1 MKYSITHI
9 KGGTDNCYIVSDGKN
24 AILFDTASKENL
36 LKVFFARRIE
46 KDRILFDTASKEN
59 LQQVSDECSKYD
71 LKLIVLSHPHFD
83 HAEYA
88 DALSKK
94 FNVPVAYNEKD
105 DGIFD
110 DYDSQPLHSYGLVG
124 FVVLKASLKVLSR
137 TKVTRPQN
145 RFFVKEG
152 DTLAEYGFPDI
163 KVTELPG
170 HSKGSIGLLVADDA
184 LLAGDSLDNWIR
196 PGMGHLYTDLEAEK
210 KTVEKIRSF
219 GKRTYYYGHGK
230 PTEKF

>member
-1 MKYSITHI
+1 M
-9 KGGTDNCYIVSDGKN
+9 
-24 AILFDTASKENL
+24 
-36 LKVFFARRIE
+36 
-46 KDRILFDTASKEN
+46 
-59 LQQVSDECSKYD
+59 
-71 LKLIVLSHPHFD
+71 
-83 HAEYA
+83 
-88 DALSKK
+88 
-94 FNVPVAYNEKD
+94 AYNEKD

-145 RFFVKEG
+145 RFFVKED

-184 LLAGDSLDNWIR
+184 LLAGDALDNWIR

>member
-1 MKYSITHI
+1 MKYSITRI

-24 AILFDTASKENL
+24 A
-36 LKVFFARRIE
+36 
-46 KDRILFDTASKEN
+46 ILFDTASKEN

-83 HAEYA
+83 HAENA

-184 LLAGDSLDNWIR
+184 LLAGDALDNWIR

>member
-9 KGGTDNCYIVSDGKN
+9 KGGTDNCYIVSDGSK

-36 LKVFFARRIE
+36 QMVE
-46 KDRILFDTASKEN
+46 
-59 LQQVSDECSKYD
+59 DECSKYD

-83 HAEYA
+83 HAENA

-124 FVVLKASLKVLSR
+124 FVVLKASLKVLSK
-137 TKVTRPQN
+137 TKVIRPQN

-184 LLAGDSLDNWIR
+184 LLAGDALDNWIR
-196 PGMGHLYTDLEAEK
+196 RGMGHLYTDLEAEK
-210 KTVEKIRSF
+210 RTVEKIRSF

>member
-9 KGGTDNCYIVSDGKN
+9 KGGTDNCYIVSDGSK

-36 LKVFFARRIE
+36 QMVE
-46 KDRILFDTASKEN
+46 
-59 LQQVSDECSKYD
+59 DECSKYD

-83 HAEYA
+83 HAENA

-137 TKVTRPQN
+137 TKVIRPQN

-184 LLAGDSLDNWIR
+184 LLAGDALDNWIR

-210 KTVEKIRSF
+210 RTVEKIRLF

>member
-9 KGGTDNCYIVSDGKN
+9 KGGTDNCYIVSDGSK

-36 LKVFFARRIE
+36 QMVE
-46 KDRILFDTASKEN
+46 
-59 LQQVSDECSKYD
+59 DECSKYD

-83 HAEYA
+83 HAENA

-124 FVVLKASLKVLSR
+124 FVVLKASPKVLSR
-137 TKVTRPQN
+137 TKVIRPQN

-184 LLAGDSLDNWIR
+184 LLAGDALDNWIR
-196 PGMGHLYTDLEAEK
+196 PGMGHLYTDLEAQK
-210 KTVEKIRSF
+210 KTCEKIRSF

>member
-9 KGGTDNCYIVSDGKN
+9 KGGTDNCYIVSDGSK

-36 LKVFFARRIE
+36 QMVE
-46 KDRILFDTASKEN
+46 
-59 LQQVSDECSKYD
+59 DECSKYD

-83 HAEYA
+83 HAENA

-163 KVTELPG
+163 KVVELTG
-170 HSKGSIGLLVADDA
+170 HSKGSIGLLVADEAVLVGDA
-184 LLAGDSLDNWIR
+184 LDNWIK

>member
-1 MKYSITHI
+1 MKYNITHI

-24 AILFDTASKENL
+24 AILFDTASE
-36 LKVFFARRIE
+36 A
-46 KDRILFDTASKEN
+46 N
-59 LQQVSDECSKYD
+59 LQQVTDECSKYD
-71 LKLIVLSHPHFD
+71 MKLIVLSHPHFD
-83 HAEYA
+83 HAENA

-94 FNVPVAYNEKD
+94 FNIPVAYNEAD

-110 DYDSQPLHSYGLVG
+110 DYNSQPLYSYGIVG
-124 FVVLKASLKVLSR
+124 LVVLKASLKVLSQ
-137 TKVTRPQN
+137 TKVARPEN

-152 DTLAEYGFPDI
+152 DTLAEYGFPNI
-163 KVTELPG
+163 KVVELPG

-184 LLAGDSLDNWIR
+184 FLVGDALDNWIK

-230 PTEKF
+230 PTDKF

>member
-1 MKYSITHI
+1 MKYIITHI
-9 KGGTDNCYIVSDGKN
+9 KGGTDNCYLVSDGKN
-24 AILFDTASKENL
+24 AVLFDTASGEC
-36 LKVFFARRIE
+36 
-46 KDRILFDTASKEN
+46 
-59 LQQVSDECSKYD
+59 LQQVTDECSKYD

-83 HAEYA
+83 HAENA
-88 DALSKK
+88 EALSKK
-94 FNVPVAYNEKD
+94 FNVPVAYNEAD

-110 DYDSQPLHSYGLVG
+110 DYNSQPLYSYGIVG
-124 FVVLKASLKVLSR
+124 FVVLKASLKVLSQ
-137 TKVTRPQN
+137 TKVARPEN

-163 KVTELPG
+163 KVVELPG

-184 LLAGDSLDNWIR
+184 LLVGDALDNWIR
-196 PGMGHLYTDLEAEK
+196 PATAHLYTDLEAEK

-230 PTEKF
+230 PTDKF

>member
-1 MKYSITHI
+1 MKYTITHI

-24 AILFDTASKENL
+24 AILFDTAS
-36 LKVFFARRIE
+36 A
-46 KDRILFDTASKEN
+46 AN
-59 LQQVSDECSKYD
+59 LQQVTDECSKYD
-71 LKLIVLSHPHFD
+71 MKLIVLSHPHFD
-83 HAEYA
+83 HAENA

-94 FNVPVAYNEKD
+94 FNIPVAYNEAD

-110 DYDSQPLHSYGLVG
+110 DYNSQPLYSYGLVG
-124 FVVLKASLKVLSR
+124 FVVLKASLKVLSQ
-137 TKVTRPQN
+137 TKVARPEN

-163 KVTELPG
+163 KVVELPG

-184 LLAGDSLDNWIR
+184 FLVGDALDNWIR
-196 PGMGHLYTDLEAEK
+196 PAMAHLYTDLEAEK
-210 KTVEKIRSF
+210 KTVEKICSF

-230 PTEKF
+230 PTDKF

>member
-9 KGGTDNCYIVSDGKN
+9 KGGTDNCYIVSNGKE
-24 AILFDTASKENL
+24 AILFDTASAANL
-36 LKVFFARRIE
+36 P
-46 KDRILFDTASKEN
+46 
-59 LQQVSDECSKYD
+59 QVSDECSKYD
-71 LKLIVLSHPHFD
+71 MKLIVLSHPHFD
-83 HAEYA
+83 HAENA

-94 FNVPVAYNEKD
+94 FNIPVAYNEAD

-110 DYDSQPLHSYGLVG
+110 DYNSQPLYSYGLVG
-124 FVVLKASLKVLSR
+124 FVVLKASLKVLSQP
-137 TKVTRPQN
+137 KVTRPEN

-163 KVTELPG
+163 KVVELPG
-170 HSKGSIGLLVADDA
+170 HSKGSIGLLVADEA
-184 LLAGDSLDNWIR
+184 LLAGDALDNWIS

>member
-9 KGGTDNCYIVSDGKN
+9 KGGTDNCYIVSNGKE
-24 AILFDTASKENL
+24 AILFDTASAANL
-36 LKVFFARRIE
+36 P
-46 KDRILFDTASKEN
+46 
-59 LQQVSDECSKYD
+59 QVSDECSKYD
-71 LKLIVLSHPHFD
+71 MKLIVLSHPHFD
-83 HAEYA
+83 HAENA

-94 FNVPVAYNEKD
+94 FNIPVAYNEAD

-110 DYDSQPLHSYGLVG
+110 DYNSQPLYSYGLVG
-124 FVVLKASLKVLSR
+124 FVVLKASLKVLSQ
-137 TKVTRPQN
+137 TKVTRPEN

-163 KVTELPG
+163 KVVELPG
-170 HSKGSIGLLVADDA
+170 HSKGSIGLLVADEAVLVGDA
-184 LLAGDSLDNWIR
+184 LDNWIK

>member
-24 AILFDTASKENL
+24 AILFDTASKEN
-36 LKVFFARRIE
+36 F
-46 KDRILFDTASKEN
+46 
-59 LQQVSDECSKYD
+59 QQVSDECSKYD

-83 HAEYA
+83 HAENA

-94 FNVPVAYNEKD
+94 FNIPVAYNEAD

-110 DYDSQPLHSYGLVG
+110 DYNSQPLYSYGLVG
-124 FVVLKASLKVLSR
+124 FVVLKASLKVLSQ
-137 TKVTRPQN
+137 TKVTRPEN

-163 KVTELPG
+163 KVVELPG
-170 HSKGSIGLLVADDA
+170 HSKGSIGLLVADEAVLVGDA
-184 LLAGDSLDNWIR
+184 LDNWIK